1 MFQAQEEVLG
11 LKRSSFKCASGS
23 WTLHWV
29 LTYLLQETS
38 FNSALT
44 WLQSWRH
51 LDLLYSI
58 MAEKCFPALEN
69 HLAWMDLLVS
79 DESTP
84 GMSVKGWEALV
95 LRFCLWDPSTSK
107 VKEQRSAFSS
117 SCSIIVQHNSVETAL
132 PAQLLFPS
140 ADVDLPP
147 VGGGWAL
154 VCFRYRTP
162 GLDAGRHV
170 VETGR

>member
-58 MAEKCFPALEN
+58 MAEKCFPAPTGERQGFRVGTGNCNINSGVAEGLWRSVVTDSCMDVLLKVQPAPEVFSN
-69 HLAWMDLLVS
+69 LTQPMAQPVLPVLFMAVSLALM
-79 DESTP
+79 
-84 GMSVKGWEALV
+84 
-95 LRFCLWDPSTSK
+95 
-107 VKEQRSAFSS
+107 
-117 SCSIIVQHNSVETAL
+117 
-132 PAQLLFPS
+132 
-140 ADVDLPP
+140 
-147 VGGGWAL
+147 
-154 VCFRYRTP
+154 
-162 GLDAGRHV
+162 
-170 VETGR
+170 